1 MPAKKVSS
9 KKAPA
14 QARPKA
20 PARPVEPSPPDTQ
33 ATPAPRR
40 PQAKQRVVI
49 LSRKRSLYSTRRLV
63 EAIKQ
68 RGHRPLVLDTLRCTM
83 VLSPGQPRML
93 YRGVD
98 VKGVD
103 VVIPRIGA
111 SITGYGLAVVK
122 HFEMMKVAV

>member
-1 MPAKKVSS
+1 MPAKKVPS

-20 PARPVEPSPPDTQ
+20 PARPVEPEAPAAPPP
-33 ATPAPRR
+33 PAPPRTG
-40 PQAKQRVVI
+40 AKKTVVL

-83 VLSPGQPRML
+83 VLAPGQPRML

-111 SITGYGLAVVK
+111 SITGYGL
-122 HFEMMKVAV
+122 